1 MPAHL
6 PDLAP
11 PSRRRLR
18 GALAAAAVA
27 LGAALL
33 LPHVAAASQ
42 GYTGYA
48 GSFDSSDPN
57 GYSPAPQLTAPRATV
72 EYDFAVANQNPFG
85 ATLSGTVY
93 VARVVSYQS
102 NPGDA
107 SASVFD
113 PAVTVDETTLL
124 EAAKI
129 TLETP
134 AAHPLDPDDQ
144 QFGSSLMSQPVE
156 YTEKVPVGPCGYF
169 AIWVGDS
176 DAATVSTF
184 NPSDMPTSQSSSFL
198 NAGVVRVTDGC
209 VRPTPKPTPRP
220 ARHRATA
227 TPSPTASPTPEP
239 SPTASPTPH
248 HRRSNAADPLGGLG
262 TQDDTPPP
270 PDASAYASA
279 NQDQGIGGGPAVV
292 AAAVLAAGLTV
303 ATTVF
308 VRERRLG
315 LDLARLR
322 RRPRQ

>member
-6 PDLAP
+6 SDPAP
-11 PSRRRLR
+11 TSRRRLR

-42 GYTGYA
+42 GYSGYSN
-48 GSFDSSDPN
+48 GNFDSSDTN
-57 GYSPAPQLTAPRATV
+57 GYSPAPQLTGAHATV
-72 EYDFAVANQNPFG
+72 EYDFAVSNQNPFG
-85 ATLSGTVY
+85 AMLSGTVY

-107 SASVFD
+107 TVSVFD
-113 PAVTVDETTLL
+113 PAVSVDETTLL
-124 EAAKI
+124 DAAKI

-134 AAHPLDPDDQ
+134 AARPLNPNDQ
-144 QFGSSLMSQPVE
+144 QFGSSLMSPPVE
-156 YTEKVPVGPCGYF
+156 YPEQVPVGACGYF

-176 DAATVSTF
+176 NAATVSTF
-184 NPSDMPTSQSSSFL
+184 NFPQSQSSDFL

-209 VRPTPKPTPRP
+209 ARPTPKPTPRP

-227 TPSPTASPTPEP
+227 TPSPSASPTPEP

-248 HRRSNAADPLGGLG
+248 RRRNPADPFGALG

-303 ATTVF
+303 ATIVF